1 MTIWILITATDNVS
15 RSHRLSCW
23 PQGAATVMQYLSWS
37 SGKSHDTMFA
47 STLSSCR
54 GHVIRDKAEQWLD
67 GWMVP
72 TLCSWWAGEDLSEKP
87 LREGKRPHFPTSGNG
102 PWCQDT
108 SVSGLLM
115 PQESC
120 MFPGVCSL
128 TPSSSLLSSNKI
140 HCWSSAYF
148 VFKTQHLVKSCTQ
161 LSRTFEPWP
170 MFLKHLIS
178 FWFTSNV
185 CINSTWCICCMFPS
199 TNQ

>member
-1 MTIWILITATDNVS
+1 MSADPTGFPADP
-15 RSHRLSCW
+15 REQ
-23 PQGAATVMQYLSWS
+23 PQWCNTSAGPLENPMIQCLPPPYPGHPA
-37 SGKSHDTMFA
+37 G
-47 STLSSCR
+47 
-54 GHVIRDKAEQWLD
+54 GHVNRDMAEQCLD

-72 TLCSWWAGEDLSEKP
+72 TLFSWWAGEDLSEKP
-87 LREGKRPHFPTSGNG
+87 LREGKWPHFPTTGNG

-108 SVSGLLM
+108 SVSGLPM

-140 HCWSSAYF
+140 HCWSSAHF